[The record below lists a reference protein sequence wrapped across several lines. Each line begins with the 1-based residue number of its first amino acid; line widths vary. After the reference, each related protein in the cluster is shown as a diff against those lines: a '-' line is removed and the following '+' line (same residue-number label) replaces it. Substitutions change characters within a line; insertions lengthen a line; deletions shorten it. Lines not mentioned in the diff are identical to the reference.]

1 MEHKRLLMSVSEL
14 IQNFDIVVFN
24 INDILYIIQ
33 RCKKEI
39 QVQ

>member
-1 MEHKRLLMSVSEL
+1 MKHKRLLMSVSEL
-14 IQNFDIVVFN
+14 IQNFDMAVNN